1 MSIEITKLFYK
12 LTRSLWIVL
21 FFIKTGKEIQIKTR
35 RDKFM
40 FVDFLFSASLD
51 N

>member
-1 MSIEITKLFYK
+1 MSIEVTKLFYK
-12 LTRSLWIVL
+12 LIRSPWIVL
-21 FFIKTGKEIQIKTR
+21 FFVKTGNEIQIKTR
-35 RDKFM
+35 HDKFM